1 MVQIMARRRAK
12 QPRNADALL
21 VRIRDSRQAFPFD
34 LLQMKALVT
43 LYYKGVTIRE
53 PKNRPLNKVL
63 GQRKS
68 TTSVIQPG
76 FIPSTGD
83 SLVSRISHDE
93 MTSAMNQLTEWAEY
107 SLKVWTARINPNAEE
122 NKDKPVPSNEDTW
135 AACCAIS
142 HGIKRFL

>member
-12 QPRNADALL
+12 QPRNAAALL

-34 LLQMKALVT
+34 LIQMKALVT

-53 PKNRPLNKVL
+53 PKDRPLNQAL

-68 TTSVIQPG
+68 TTSVLQPG
-76 FIPSTGD
+76 FVPSTGD

-93 MTSAMNQLTEWAEY
+93 MTAAMNQLTEWADY
-107 SLKVWTARINPNAEE
+107 TLKVWTARANPYAEE
-122 NKDKPVPSNEDTW
+122 NKDTPRPTDDDTW